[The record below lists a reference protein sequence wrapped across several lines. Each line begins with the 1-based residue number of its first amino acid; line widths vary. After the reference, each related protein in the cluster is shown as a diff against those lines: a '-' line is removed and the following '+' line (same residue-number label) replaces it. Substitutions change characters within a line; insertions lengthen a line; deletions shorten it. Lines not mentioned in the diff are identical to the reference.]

1 MPRRTKQDA
10 AATRSHLLDTAE
22 AVFEHRGVAGTSL
35 AEIAAAA
42 GVTRGAIY
50 WHFEDK
56 ADLFNAMMERAT
68 LPLEQ
73 TEAGGRF
80 IGKDA
85 SLAEVRD
92 AMVAVLRQVATEP
105 RLRRVFDIAIHKVE
119 YAGETN
125 AVRVRQLDRRNAC
138 QAELERAF
146 KRAVRGG
153 EMPGITPARS
163 AALGL
168 IAVFDG
174 LLHNWMLDR
183 TVFDLQREGERAI
196 DVYFRGLGAAG

>member
-10 AATRSHLLDTAE
+10 ATTRSHLLDTAE

-56 ADLFNAMMERAT
+56 AGLFNAMMERAT

-105 RLRRVFDIAIHKVE
+105 RLRRVFGIAIHKVE
-119 YAGETN
+119 YAGEMN

-146 KRAVRGG
+146 KRAARRG

-183 TVFDLQREGERAI
+183 TAFDLQREGERAI

>member
-1 MPRRTKQDA
+1 MPRRTKEDA

-22 AVFEHRGVAGTSL
+22 AVFERCGVAGTSL

-42 GVTRGAIY
+42 GVSRGAIY
-50 WHFEDK
+50 WHFDDK

-73 TEAGGRF
+73 TDTGGRF
-80 IGKDA
+80 IDKDA
-85 SLAEVRD
+85 GLAEVRG
-92 AMVAVLRQVATEP
+92 AMLAVLRQIATEP

-119 YAGETN
+119 YVDEMN
-125 AVRVRQLDRRNAC
+125 AVRLRQLDRRNAC
-138 QAELERAF
+138 QAELARAF
-146 KRAVRGG
+146 ARAMRRG
-153 EMPGITPARS
+153 EMPAFTPAGS

-183 TVFDLQREGERAI
+183 TAFDLQREGERAI
-196 DVYFRGLGAAG
+196 DIYFRGLGAAG

>member
-1 MPRRTKQDA
+1 MPRRTKEDA

-22 AVFEHRGVAGTSL
+22 AVFERRGVAGTSL

-68 LPLEQ
+68 LPLEH

-85 SLAEVRD
+85 GLAEVRD
-92 AMVAVLRQVATEP
+92 AMLRVLHQVATQP
-105 RLRRVFDIAIHKVE
+105 QLRRVFDIAIHKVE
-119 YAGETN
+119 YVGEMN
-125 AVRVRQLDRRNAC
+125 AVRIRQLDRRNQC
-138 QAELERAF
+138 QAEVESAF
-146 KRAVRGG
+146 RRAVRRG
-153 EMPGITPARS
+153 EMPGITPAGS

-168 IAVFDG
+168 LAIFDG

-183 TVFDLQREGERAI
+183 TAFDLQREGERAI
-196 DVYFRGLGAAG
+196 DAYFRGLGAAG